1 MFIYNNVQLDMIANW
16 CLVIQYRLNYKELVP
31 SNSRFPDHRIKCF
44 KKNDNFYYYHENLWN
59 LQLQVLLMPMR
70 PVS

>member
-1 MFIYNNVQLDMIANW
+1 MIANW
-16 CLVIQYRLNYKELVP
+16 CLVVQYRLNYKELVP

-44 KKNDNFYYYHENLWN
+44 KKNDNFHYYHENLWN

>member
-1 MFIYNNVQLDMIANW
+1 MFIYNNVQLDMIPNW
-16 CLVIQYRLNYKELVP
+16 CLVVQYRLNYKELVP